1 MLIRNVT
8 INVMLQERETNIKLM
23 GLTQLIKSLVIIYLC
38 FSLSWYDICVHHEER
53 IQIISKNTWTRES
66 ILAPTVEICVSKAT

>member
-66 ILAPTVEICVSKAT
+66 ILAPTVEIYV